1 MNSKKMIEMVE
12 KGEMTEE
19 QFNKIL
25 NNKKE
30 HKEQKK
36 QDALKGMKRNYSL
49 QE

>member
-25 NNKKE
+25 DDKKE
-30 HKEQKK
+30 RKEQIKK
-36 QDALKGMKRNYSL
+36 EALKGMKRNYSL